1 MLKIDIPIV
10 VEGKYDKMKVSSV
23 VEGNII
29 ETQGFGIFKST
40 ELKEYLKRESHNK
53 GIIILTDS
61 DKAGLKIRSYIKS
74 FCGEDAKIYNV
85 YLPEIEGKERRKQKM
100 SAQGILGVEGMERE
114 LIRKNLLR
122 FTQSVEDGRKLTP
135 ADLFKFKLTG
145 SSDSSERRKRILKRL
160 GLPSNLNSNSL
171 LKVLNTSMTY
181 DKAIKL
187 LEEEK
192 EQWQ

>member
-1 MLKIDIPIV
+1 MLKIDIPII

-29 ETQGFGIFKST
+29 ETGGFGIFKST
-40 ELKEYLKRESHNK
+40 ELREYLKRESHKN

-74 FCGEDAKIYNV
+74 FCGDGANIYNV
-85 YLPEIEGKERRKQKM
+85 YLPEIEGKERRKRKM

-114 LIRKNLLR
+114 LIEKSLLR
-122 FTQSVEDGRKLTP
+122 FTKEIEDTRKLTTT
-135 ADLFKFKLTG
+135 DLFKFKLTG
-145 SSDSSERRKRILKRL
+145 SSDSSERRKRILKKL
-160 GLPSNLNSNSL
+160 GLPTGLNTNSL
-171 LKVLNTSMTY
+171 LKVLNTSMAY
-181 DKAIKL
+181 DEAIKI

-192 EQWQ
+192 E